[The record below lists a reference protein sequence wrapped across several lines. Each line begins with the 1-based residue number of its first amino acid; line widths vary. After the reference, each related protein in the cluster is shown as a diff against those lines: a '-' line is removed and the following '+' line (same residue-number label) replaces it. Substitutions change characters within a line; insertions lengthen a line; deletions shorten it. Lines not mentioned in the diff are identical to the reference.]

1 MENLPSGLV
10 DTGCYDLD
18 FSCNLPKLTGHQ
30 GRVKCDTSATLHI
43 YDYIY
48 MIIYIYDYIYNMYD
62 YVCMY
67 TYIYIYIHI
76 VSCPPKSIGKRPF
89 DRMLAFSCA
98 EEHDALHDPKLRA
111 VVVL

>member
-1 MENLPSGLV
+1 
-10 DTGCYDLD
+10 
-18 FSCNLPKLTGHQ
+18 
-30 GRVKCDTSATLHI
+30 
-43 YDYIY
+43 
-48 MIIYIYDYIYNMYD
+48 MIIYIICMIM
-62 YVCMY
+62 YVCIH
-67 TYIYIYIHI
+67 IYIYIHI

>member
-1 MENLPSGLV
+1 MI
-10 DTGCYDLD
+10 TY
-18 FSCNLPKLTGHQ
+18 
-30 GRVKCDTSATLHI
+30 I
-43 YDYIY
+43 YIY
-48 MIIYIYDYIYNMYD
+48 MIIYNMYD

-67 TYIYIYIHI
+67 TYIYIHI

>member
-1 MENLPSGLV
+1 
-10 DTGCYDLD
+10 
-18 FSCNLPKLTGHQ
+18 
-30 GRVKCDTSATLHI
+30 
-43 YDYIY
+43 
-48 MIIYIYDYIYNMYD
+48 MYD

-67 TYIYIYIHI
+67 TYIYIHI